1 MFLENS
7 LKEKLKSNYL
17 TNEPDI
23 SEHIKFEY
31 KIPKKD
37 PRVLLSFGDNTL
49 NLNNEYE
56 LTSGLKLR
64 ALDKKEWESLFS
76 LKKLKNEYKRK
87 TEIDFDYN
95 YKKFSDDAIL
105 PNIIESKKY
114 IKDFLN
120 PDILELKQKKWD
132 NSIDVNNKKKPELK
146 QTLFE
151 VKHGLR
157 DFKVIPLK
165 EKKIVEGCDSRN
177 LLSIDG
183 KIWDCS
189 NQISEKKIKSLSTS
203 NLFNA
208 NENSIKYWKDNVK
221 NRILRNPFP
230 ISEQRK
236 KVEVIRYFKPYKIPS
251 QKSFDYYNLMKKAKE
266 LTLSDREKLE
276 KEIKKNN
283 PEIEKKYPEKFNALI
298 FKEMSKKYESKY
310 NELIGNL
317 NREDIK
323 KKQLIGK
330 NFKWND
336 EDLINKIIVINSI
349 KESNIFPKK
358 TITKSFSQENIKKKI
373 LEPLVIKGKEI
384 INEEEKIK
392 DKKQEE
398 YKIRKK
404 KELLK
409 IPKKKINNII
419 GRIDDSKYPISK
431 EEYDKLLNASESS
444 SNENDENNILNT
456 SKIEK
461 KELFIEAYEKIAKNE
476 IEKQEKKNK
485 EEKEKIIIKYHH
497 PGTYREFIY
506 EENDNNEIDEF
517 GKSIKKEVKN
527 FFWSCC
533 LNTDKDSKGC
543 QKTIIK
549 KNKWLYE

>member
-17 TNEPDI
+17 SNEPDI

-56 LTSGLKLR
+56 LTSGIKLR
-64 ALDKKEWESLFS
+64 ALDKKEWESLFTV
-76 LKKLKNEYKRK
+76 KRLKNDYKRK

-95 YKKFSDDAIL
+95 FKKFSDDTIL
-105 PNIIESKKY
+105 PNIIESKNY

-165 EKKIVEGCDSRN
+165 EKKIIEGCDSRN
-177 LLSIDG
+177 FLSVDG
-183 KIWDCS
+183 KIWDNS

-251 QKSFDYYNLMKKAKE
+251 QKSFDYYNLMKKVKE
-266 LTLSDREKLE
+266 LTLSDREKIG

-310 NELIGNL
+310 NELIGNI
-317 NREDIK
+317 NKEDIK
-323 KKQLIGK
+323 KKQLEGN

-336 EDLINKIIVINSI
+336 EELINKIIVINSI

-398 YKIRKK
+398 
-404 KELLK
+404 
-409 IPKKKINNII
+409 
-419 GRIDDSKYPISK
+419 
-431 EEYDKLLNASESS
+431 
-444 SNENDENNILNT
+444 
-456 SKIEK
+456 
-461 KELFIEAYEKIAKNE
+461 
-476 IEKQEKKNK
+476 
-485 EEKEKIIIKYHH
+485 
-497 PGTYREFIY
+497 
-506 EENDNNEIDEF
+506 
-517 GKSIKKEVKN
+517 
-527 FFWSCC
+527 
-533 LNTDKDSKGC
+533 
-543 QKTIIK
+543 
-549 KNKWLYE
+549 